1 MREGGQRKRLRT
13 TKQTT
18 PKYTADKS
26 PGTSPRTGS
35 GKRVSGTELGAVV
48 TEVTYQTEAVR
59 VTGLVEMGKTSQE
72 AGTQTDAATP
82 GQGAQSGWLNLPH
95 NALNPFPPV
104 EPTVLLSLRA
114 VRRCRA
120 ATDIGYGPEMRGR
133 AESLTGSTST
143 SGPMTG
149 TA

>member
-1 MREGGQRKRLRT
+1 MRT

-59 VTGLVEMGKTSQE
+59 VTGLVYRWGKLRKKPAPKLTRPHRAKALSQ
-72 AGTQTDAATP
+72 G
-82 GQGAQSGWLNLPH
+82 G
-95 NALNPFPPV
+95 
-104 EPTVLLSLRA
+104 
-114 VRRCRA
+114 
-120 ATDIGYGPEMRGR
+120 
-133 AESLTGSTST
+133 
-143 SGPMTG
+143 
-149 TA
+149 